1 MVLAWDGKLGGDD
14 PTLIETFSRHARRYL
29 RPDWVLKPMVA
40 VLIATVLVITLGQ
53 RAWALDC
60 LAYKPAG
67 ARGQWHAD
75 VVAGKICWYGPN
87 WRSFL
92 PKPKL
97 QAESAQAV
105 KSKPDSGAAPLG
117 RSAEP
122 APLAVGATDTETLQD
137 LPALR
142 AATPAEAA
150 ALINAVSLEFDSVQP
165 EPPAQPKPT
174 VARYDMIVTIIA
186 IIALAIGGLAL
197 TMLFYKR
204 RKHRAAKQKLVIDAD
219 AGRGRREQGLERLR
233 VSPPI
238 AALELPYPGGDFP
251 PARRRVLARP
261 GRD

>member
-1 MVLAWDGKLGGDD
+1 MVLAWDGRLGGDD

-40 VLIATVLVITLGQ
+40 VLVATVLILSFGQ
-53 RAWALDC
+53 RASALDC

-97 QAESAQAV
+97 QSESAQAV
-105 KSKPDSGAAPLG
+105 KSKPDSGAAPLS

-122 APLAVGATDTETLQD
+122 APLAVGATEALQD

-165 EPPAQPKPT
+165 EPPAQPKPK

>member
-1 MVLAWDGKLGGDD
+1 MVLAWDGKLGGGD

-29 RPDWVLKPMVA
+29 HPDWVLKPMVA

-105 KSKPDSGAAPLG
+105 KGKLDSGASSVGGWGNGYGNAARFAGAARGHTGGSRGIDQCRLPG
-117 RSAEP
+117 IRFRP
-122 APLAVGATDTETLQD
+122 A
-137 LPALR
+137 R
-142 AATPAEAA
+142 AARSTQTDGRAVRHDRDDHRNYRGRNWRPCVDDALLQTPKAPGCEAEA
-150 ALINAVSLEFDSVQP
+150 
-165 EPPAQPKPT
+165 
-174 VARYDMIVTIIA
+174 R
-186 IIALAIGGLAL
+186 
-197 TMLFYKR
+197 
-204 RKHRAAKQKLVIDAD
+204 H
-219 AGRGRREQGLERLR
+219 
-233 VSPPI
+233 
-238 AALELPYPGGDFP
+238 
-251 PARRRVLARP
+251 
-261 GRD
+261 

>member
-1 MVLAWDGKLGGDD
+1 
-14 PTLIETFSRHARRYL
+14 
-29 RPDWVLKPMVA
+29 
-40 VLIATVLVITLGQ
+40 
-53 RAWALDC
+53 
-60 LAYKPAG
+60 
-67 ARGQWHAD
+67 
-75 VVAGKICWYGPN
+75 
-87 WRSFL
+87 
-92 PKPKL
+92 
-97 QAESAQAV
+97 
-105 KSKPDSGAAPLG
+105 
-117 RSAEP
+117 
-122 APLAVGATDTETLQD
+122 LAVGATDTETLQD

-219 AGRGRREQGLERLR
+219 AGRARREQGLERLR

>member
-14 PTLIETFSRHARRYL
+14 PTLIETFSRHARRY
-29 RPDWVLKPMVA
+29 PHVEWVPRPMVA
-40 VLIATVLVITLGQ
+40 ALIATVLILSFDQ
-53 RAWALDC
+53 HAWALDC

-105 KSKPDSGAAPLG
+105 KSKPDGGAASLS

-165 EPPAQPKPT
+165 EPSARPKPT